1 MFWVIFENNGNE
13 LSRSKV
19 AQEDIARE
27 ISQLVIG
34 EFEDGDVIRV
44 VQE

>member
-13 LSRSKV
+13 LSRSLV

-34 EFEDGDVIRV
+34 TFEDGDVIRV
-44 VQE
+44 VQD

>member
-19 AQEDIARE
+19 AQEDIGRE
-27 ISQLVIG
+27 IAQLVIG
-34 EFEDGDVIRV
+34 TFEDGDVIRI
-44 VQE
+44 VQD